1 MIAGLC
7 IASRGDEERLAQGF
21 VLFDQLQAYFARRK
35 R

>member
-7 IASRGDEERLAQGF
+7 IASRSDEQRLEQGF